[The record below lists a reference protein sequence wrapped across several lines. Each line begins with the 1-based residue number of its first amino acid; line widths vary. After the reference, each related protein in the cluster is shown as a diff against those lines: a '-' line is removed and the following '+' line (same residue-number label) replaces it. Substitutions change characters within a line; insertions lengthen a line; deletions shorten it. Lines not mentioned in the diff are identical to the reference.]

1 MPLTMVHPLPRAVQT
16 PDPRPAARAQA
27 PPRRAG
33 CWLRRPHGASCSP
46 GRRPRCRSHFL
57 RSLSRSPPATAPV
70 QAARPE
76 RAAGKDGARRGGS
89 CAQPASGA
97 GKEGTSPRQAAGG
110 GTGLERRAGGSRRVP
125 GGPWWGLAA
134 PAVPEMGWGM
144 QGSAPQGLP
153 AVLGWC
159 CTAPAAVTVLG
170 GGAETRVV
178 PLPPLPGHGNPRSNH
193 TTCTGAQG
201 HRVPVHRG
209 HTSHRCQPWGHHAAS
224 PCAKRPPAP
233 AQPGPQGGRGQP
245 LAQSGCHQ
253 QGGGGCWAVPQESP
267 DKSKGEHSRT
277 RLKDKPPSHC
287 AGSLGPA
294 GLQ

>member
-1 MPLTMVHPLPRAVQT
+1 MLLTMVHPLPRAVQT

-144 QGSAPQGLP
+144 QGRAPQGLP

-159 CTAPAAVTVLG
+159 CTAPTAVTVLG
-170 GGAETRVV
+170 GGSWGQGGPAPTAPRARQPPEQPHHLYWGTRT
-178 PLPPLPGHGNPRSNH
+178 PRARAPGTHEPPLPALGTPRSLSMCQ
-193 TTCTGAQG
+193 TA
-201 HRVPVHRG
+201 
-209 HTSHRCQPWGHHAAS
+209 TSPGTARSPGWPW
-224 PCAKRPPAP
+224 PA
-233 AQPGPQGGRGQP
+233 